1 MNRSTNSDACPPIGL
16 RPRIQRGDEQVPQQ
30 ALVTAVFGPR
40 GFSNEAEVDPD
51 NPAGEGVGRKIAA
64 NLASSRS
71 GLEAPHK
78 RVSESGSPQLGAFG
92 GVIGGSEGLVFF
104 DQ

>member
-16 RPRIQRGDEQVPQQ
+16 RPRIQRRDEQIPQH

-40 GFSNEAEVDPD
+40 GFTNEAEVDPD
-51 NPAGEGVGRKIAA
+51 NPAGEGIGGKVAA
-64 NLASSRS
+64 NLAGSRS
-71 GLEAPHK
+71 SLEAPHK
-78 RVSESGSPQLGAFG
+78 RVSELGSPQLGAFG
-92 GVIGGSEGLVFF
+92 SVIGDAEGLMFF